1 MVMIGWLQRENS
13 KNELKSAVNSRLKS
27 DPMMDIDFSDII
39 SFCPARRK
47 PKETKVWQIEI
58 VIRCCYLEWNKSL
71 EICIILTW
79 TTGLSVTKSCFTGT
93 IYSTWTTTNICLS
106 SNGSMPPLDTNAT
119 LFWAFGPTTKLGPL
133 TISRCWWS
141 TICAWC
147 TVVFWVGCWCKNC
160 IWKKSFRV
168 SLYFDDI
175 HKMYSTYKKC

>member
-1 MVMIGWLQRENS
+1 MSKHWFYVPFGHLFVHAIFFRNMI
-13 KNELKSAVNSRLKS
+13 
-27 DPMMDIDFSDII
+27 P
-39 SFCPARRK
+39 FCPARRK
-47 PKETKVWQIEI
+47 PKETEEWQIDI

-147 TVVFWVGCWCKNC
+147 IVVFWGVGVRIVYERK
-160 IWKKSFRV
+160 V
-168 SLYFDDI
+168 SE
-175 HKMYSTYKKC
+175 